1 MAEDPIKSTGGAPE
15 ERGPEQNPE
24 QQENAQEFLARR
36 SRQLKEM
43 VEDIKRVGNPE
54 LDHAL
59 FARLEKIIAD
69 FDQTAPRIL
78 EQEGGD
84 EEKAKSRIDQRF
96 DSSKND
102 VMQTQEFLSRPV
114 AEVGPEAGKEPFSEA
129 SAESPENLID
139 VSMELDDDLEV
150 QDVVDSFIIVT
161 PGATLK
167 VLGVLKNS
175 TINVE
180 TGGSIEVL
188 GSNEGSD
195 INPVEARYDEETRA
209 HAREMRDRILKL
221 QIGDV
226 VFSNSGTKR
235 KVLNVSP
242 KGDGSVEVQFER
254 ITETGHK
261 STETLSYNEKM
272 EVSKFLFIN
281 RILSAEEVVDEE
293 IQASP
298 GSVMSGAELESDDAE
313 GDTFEEQIRNVGVSL
328 REEPD
333 DDFDDE
339 DDEVEATTSSPREVK
354 LEDLES
360 ELGYLHLE
368 PNKIFENLDLA
379 AMEQLRSQMMEFR
392 EAERNLEQ
400 ARIELAREQ
409 GKKKANSEII
419 NSLQQRVEELTA
431 LFSQKL
437 ETLNTFYREKISAVL
452 TEQGKEDAL
461 DEEALQSVA
470 ERINAVVLDTIA
482 LEAQRNSIDSKA
494 KGVLKQMLK
503 NMPIM
508 AGTALAIGSA
518 GLALPITGV
527 LVGGSSWILRRL
539 LAAREKS
546 KASDNRLKHREK
558 VNEAK
563 TASAERFFGDIES
576 LRKQLSGHISNALR
590 QETSQKAIERLQTIE
605 AARDS
610 GEIPLEV
617 LDDVSKE
624 FYFSALAQVEAKYPD
639 LPQEQRQ
646 SMAIQM
652 AMNLAQ
658 HQRNRSEAA
667 DRLAAIREQKPAL
680 YKLIEKYNLLA
691 SGRWDTP
698 PEGMTEEEKRVWGVS
713 KHDLLSLGVGASIGV
728 AVRSSGIARA
738 ALGALSGGAIGYM
751 IGEEIE
757 RKNQEKVFGEI
768 KEMLEE
774 AERLIVDL
782 SLSPDQVSELRRSRD
797 VVQARLEAGILD
809 SNPLLKSRAENFI
822 ANFQRIELSGVS
834 GVDALLTR
842 IGQNTVHLQ
851 EQVEYDLSRIEK
863 ASKRAK
869 LAATIGGTI
878 VGAAAGFFGS
888 DISKKALQEIGD
900 TPLGEKIGLG
910 GDDKPETPSTTW
922 EDIKNLYDDEPTEN
936 PWKTEDDPLK
946 EIVTG
951 GQENAQANATEAGQ
965 TQVEPEAPPAP
976 TKFTDTIDSSEVSGS
991 DSIWKSTKAMFLRNA
1006 EDLGY
1011 KGDDAGLDKWA
1022 ETQTANAVN
1031 ELNKAQGGN
1040 LKDLVHDNDL
1050 VHLEKGDD
1058 GNWHLSVEEASGVE
1072 SGHLSDTNVNKFFD
1086 GTRFEG
1092 DVEHTQAVDSRTGD
1106 QYWEI
1111 KSGEDVYKVYDW
1123 DRDGRPNVL
1132 MPDGSSAEMS
1142 VEEMKAFF
1150 QEKNIAFTEQEIDAA
1165 AAAQRFDQ
1173 YTGGGGG
1180 QYESGMYQM
1189 AQGNS
1194 EQANAL
1200 FKHVL
1205 ESNDQSQIET
1215 YIKDDLQTHGFSPS
1229 KSQVFLAL
1237 LKDGGDIDNTLNGA
1251 IDAGNENPTQT
1262 MDDLRS
1268 TFDSSVKTSYDALK
1282 GVDAKEWH
1290 PVKLGDRYFLAYKYH
1305 EGPFWPLRSDHF
1317 YLSDG
1322 SLDGSGSY
1330 VITEHLDDHA
1340 MKDFFEHGPGD
1351 SGSTPPDNVA
1361 PQETGQVSPEPT
1373 PQPSPAENTNAAE
1386 APQSGNNTDFEPVK
1400 ATETTP
1406 GSTPQTEAVSS
1417 PDQSYRDPQTDAAL
1431 EKWVENASKEVHEY
1445 YNRVQSE
1452 LRPGLIQGTMS
1463 EQDFLEKVQSLT
1475 SHKFSPEELA
1485 DLSQTHKTIME
1496 TQNMGMR
1503 NSLVYKTVNDLV
1515 RMNEPSEVSVNVVPD
1530 SVSEEP
1536 KSIPTPESP
1545 SPQQPVAPKVET
1557 SPKTNGPMDLFDEA
1571 EAKDPQPEVSPDQPT
1586 QSPDASPEDLNAAL
1600 SVLAKGFKVDS
1611 LTVEQIQAMDD
1622 PEQLAKMGSAI
1633 NYLIDKV
1640 QGDPGQ
1646 EHTLRGL
1653 HELHSVVDAKMVG
1666 FSSMDSALSSLSAG
1680 EKVVIKLADIKSM
1693 DDLKALEGLKGRAE
1707 DMVKVIREDQDLA
1720 SQADGFEKVIAVID
1734 KRITELKA

>member
-24 QQENAQEFLARR
+24 QQENAQELLARR

-43 VEDIKRVGNPE
+43 VEDIKRVGDPE

-59 FARLEKIIAD
+59 FARLERIIAD

-84 EEKAKSRIDQRF
+84 EEKAKVRIDQRF

-102 VMQTQEFLSRPV
+102 VIQTQGFLSRPV
-114 AEVGPEAGKEPFSEA
+114 EKTGTDVSSE
-129 SAESPENLID
+129 SDVESLGDLINDKMDLSENL
-139 VSMELDDDLEV
+139 EV
-150 QDVVDSFIIVT
+150 NNVIGSEILIKS
-161 PGATLK
+161 GATLVVHGELRDSVIK
-167 VLGVLKNS
+167 VELDGYLGLKGENVNS
-175 TINVE
+175 DV
-180 TGGSIEVL
+180 IE
-188 GSNEGSD
+188 NYKE
-195 INPVEARYDEETRA
+195 PEPKPPQKPEPKTPEELA
-209 HAREMRDRILKL
+209 
-221 QIGDV
+221 GD
-226 VFSNSGTKR
+226 
-235 KVLNVSP
+235 
-242 KGDGSVEVQFER
+242 
-254 ITETGHK
+254 
-261 STETLSYNEKM
+261 
-272 EVSKFLFIN
+272 
-281 RILSAEEVVDEE
+281 A
-293 IQASP
+293 
-298 GSVMSGAELESDDAE
+298 DDAE
-313 GDTFEEQIRNVGVSL
+313 GSTFEEQIENVGVSL
-328 REEPD
+328 RESAPEPGP
-333 DDFDDE
+333 E
-339 DDEVEATTSSPREVK
+339 AESESEITAEPTAEVAPVSRPSPEGAS
-354 LEDLES
+354 LEGLES

-368 PNKIFENLDLA
+368 PNKISEKLNPE
-379 AMEQLRSQMMEFR
+379 AMEQLQSQMMEFR
-392 EAERNLEQ
+392 AAERNLEQ

-409 GKKKANSEII
+409 GKKNPNQETVD
-419 NSLQQRVEELTA
+419 SLQQRVEELTA
-431 LFSQKL
+431 EYSQKL
-437 ETLNTFYREKISAVL
+437 EALNAFYREKIAAAL
-452 TEQGKEDAL
+452 AEQGKEDAL
-461 DEEALQSVA
+461 DEETLQSVA
-470 ERINAVVLDTIA
+470 ERINAVILDTIA
-482 LEAQRNSIDSKA
+482 LEANRNSIDSKA
-494 KGVLKQMLK
+494 KGMLKQMLK
-503 NMPIM
+503 TAPIM
-508 AGTALAIGSA
+508 AGAALAIGSA
-518 GLALPITGV
+518 GLALPITGA

-539 LAAREKS
+539 LAAREKG
-546 KASDNRLKHREK
+546 KASDTRLKHREK

-563 TASAERFFGDIES
+563 TLSTERLFADLEG
-576 LRKQLSGHISNALR
+576 LGKQLSGHISNALR

-605 AARDS
+605 AAREE
-610 GEIPLEV
+610 GEIPSER
-617 LDDVSKE
+617 LDDVTKE

-639 LPQEQRQ
+639 LPQEQKQ

-658 HQRNRSEAA
+658 HQRNRSEAK

-691 SGRWDTP
+691 AGRIDAP

-713 KHDLLSLGVGASIGV
+713 KHDLLSLGVGASIGA
-728 AVRSSGIARA
+728 AVRGSDVVRT
-738 ALGALSGGAIGYM
+738 ALGALSGGAMGYM

-757 RKNQEKVFGEI
+757 RKNEEKVFKEI
-768 KEMLEE
+768 KGLLEE

-782 SLSPDQVSELRRSRD
+782 SISSDQISELRRSRD
-797 VVQARLEAGILD
+797 VVQARLETGILD
-809 SNPLLKSRAENFI
+809 SNPLLKSRAENFV
-822 ANFQRIELSGVS
+822 ANFQRVELSEVS
-834 GVDALLTR
+834 GVDALLGR
-842 IGQNTVHLQ
+842 IETNTAHLQ
-851 EQVEYDLSRIEK
+851 DQVEHDLSRIEK

-878 VGAAAGFFGS
+878 LGAAAGYFGG
-888 DISKKALQEIGD
+888 DISKKAMQE
-900 TPLGEKIGLG
+900 LGELDVVEKVDDILDQAKEKVGLG
-910 GDDKPETPSTTW
+910 GDAPETPQSSATW
-922 EDIKNLYDDEPTEN
+922 EDIKNLYDDKPTEN
-936 PWKTEDDPLK
+936 PFAQEDDPLK

-951 GQENAQANATEAGQ
+951 GHSGEAQANTVDTTQGQ
-965 TQVEPEAPPAP
+965 PAPETPPAP
-976 TKFTDTIDSSEVSGS
+976 TQFSDTIDSSEVSGS

-1011 KGDDAGLDKWA
+1011 KGDEAGLDKWA
-1022 ETQTANAVN
+1022 ETQTANAVK
-1031 ELNKAQGGN
+1031 ELTEAQGGN

-1050 VHLEKGDD
+1050 VHLTKGED
-1058 GNWHLSVEEASGVE
+1058 GNWHLSVEEASGLE
-1072 SGHLSDTNVNKFFD
+1072 SGNLSDTNVNKFFD
-1086 GTRFEG
+1086 GTKFEG
-1092 DVEHTQAVDSRTGD
+1092 DVEHTQAVDPRTGD

-1150 QEKNIAFTEQEIDAA
+1150 QEKNIAFTQQELDSA

-1189 AQGNS
+1189 AQSNP

-1205 ESNDQSQIET
+1205 ESNDQGQIES
-1215 YIKDDLQTHGFSPS
+1215 YIRDDLQAHGFSPS
-1229 KSQVFLAL
+1229 KSQIFLAT
-1237 LKDGGDIDNTLNGA
+1237 LKDGGNIDNTLNGA
-1251 IDAGNENPTQT
+1251 IDGGSENPTQA

-1268 TFDSSVKTSYDALK
+1268 TFESTVKTSYDAIK
-1282 GVDAKEWH
+1282 DVDAKEWH
-1290 PVKLGDRYFLAYKYH
+1290 PVKLGDGYFLAYKYH
-1305 EGPFWPLRSDHF
+1305 ENIWPFRSDHF

-1351 SGSTPPDNVA
+1351 SGNTPPESPA
-1361 PQETGQVSPEPT
+1361 PQEAVQATPEST

-1386 APQSGNNTDFEPVK
+1386 APQSGDNTDFDPVK

-1431 EKWVENASKEVHEY
+1431 EKWVENAIKEVHEY

-1463 EQDFLEKVQSLT
+1463 EQDFLERVQSLT
-1475 SHKFSPEELA
+1475 SHEFSPEELA
-1485 DLSQTHKTIME
+1485 GLSDTHKTIMQ

-1503 NSLVYKTVNDLV
+1503 NSLVHKIVNDLV
-1515 RMNEPSEVSVNVVPD
+1515 RMNEPSEALVGAA
-1530 SVSEEP
+1530 
-1536 KSIPTPESP
+1536 PTPAPEAP
-1545 SPQQPVAPKVET
+1545 VPQQSAAPKVEAN
-1557 SPKTNGPMDLFDEA
+1557 PKTDEPMDLFDEA
-1571 EAKDPQPEVSPDQPT
+1571 EVKDPQPEVTPDVAPQQPE
-1586 QSPDASPEDLNAAL
+1586 ASPEDLNAAL
-1600 SVLAKGFKVDS
+1600 SVLAKGFKVDG

-1653 HELHSVVDAKMVG
+1653 HELHSVVDTKMVE
-1666 FSSMDSALSSLSAG
+1666 FDSMDSALASLSAG
-1680 EKVVIKLADIKSM
+1680 EKVLIKFTDIKSM

-1720 SQADGFEKVIAVID
+1720 PQAGGFEKVIAAID
-1734 KRITELKA
+1734 KRITQLKA